1 MLCYYVTA
9 DSCSYIFWNLLS
21 AAFPCLQP
29 IRGWRV
35 ALRQTW
41 WKTIKLCTSQIED
54 EGAESIDQGDH
65 AEEALQRL
73 VNCFARACNEFGL
86 TISLQKDQHHGPKRQ
101 PHPQHLHRWLHSR
114 GGWHFHLP
122 GSHHCQ
128 QPLFRRWAELKDRQD
143 SNGDGSSG
151 QKCLEQ
157 LHADHQHQDEG
168 LSSVRAQYTS
178 AMAAKHGPCNPVKSA
193 DLMPS
198 TCVVSVGSWASPGKI
213 VFQTRT
219 FWHKQEYSV
228 CLPCSA
234 RDACAGLVM

>member
-86 TISLQKDQHHGPKRQ
+86 TISLKKTNIMDQNASHIPNISIGDYTLQVVDTFTCLDPTIASN
-101 PHPQHLHRWLHSR
+101 LSLDDELNSR
-114 GGWHFHLP
+114 IGKT
-122 GSHHCQ
+122 
-128 QPLFRRWAELKDRQD
+128 A
-143 SNGDGSSG
+143 
-151 QKCLEQ
+151 
-157 LHADHQHQDEG
+157 
-168 LSSVRAQYTS
+168 T
-178 AMAAKHGPCNPVKSA
+178 AMARLARSA
-193 DLMPS
+193 WNNSMLIINTKM
-198 TCVVSVGSWASPGKI
+198 K
-213 VFQTRT
+213 VFQ
-219 FWHKQEYSV
+219 
-228 CLPCSA
+228 
-234 RDACAGLVM
+234 ACVLSTLLYGSETWTL